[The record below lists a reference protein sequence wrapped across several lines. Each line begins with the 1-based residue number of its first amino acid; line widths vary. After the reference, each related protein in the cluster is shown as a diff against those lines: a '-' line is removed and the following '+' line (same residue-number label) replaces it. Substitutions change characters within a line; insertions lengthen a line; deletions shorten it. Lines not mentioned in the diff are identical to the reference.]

1 MHEISIM
8 ESTLEIAINHAQSQ
22 KAKQIKAIVMKIGEL
37 SGVIPQALEFAF
49 EVVKENSIAS
59 HATLKIERI
68 PVCCYCQSCQEK
80 FYPTGYIFECPN
92 CHEFSNN
99 ILEGK
104 EIELSSLEIVT

>member
-8 ESTLEIAINHAQSQ
+8 ESTLEIAINHAQAQ
-22 KAKQIKAIVMKIGEL
+22 KAKEIKAIVMKIGEL

-49 EVVKENSIAS
+49 EVVRENSIAS
-59 HATLKIERI
+59 NATLKIETI
-68 PVCCYCQSCQEK
+68 PVCCHCESCQEK

-92 CHEFSNN
+92 CHQFSNN

-104 EIELSSLEIVT
+104 EIELSSLEIIT